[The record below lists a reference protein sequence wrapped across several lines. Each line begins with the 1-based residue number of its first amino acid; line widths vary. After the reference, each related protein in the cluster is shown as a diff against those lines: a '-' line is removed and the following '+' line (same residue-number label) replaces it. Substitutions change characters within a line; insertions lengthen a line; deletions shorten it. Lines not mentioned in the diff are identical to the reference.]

1 MARVYGFDWEAYTG
15 LVMPAFAR
23 WLIDG
28 NETVIHQLYQQ
39 TRCALEEQFIPS
51 AMQLS
56 CTWLRAKTF
65 VQQLPRGSHTN
76 KEYQLLCSAEQFTK
90 LSDNYMYHHP
100 PQLYQNSDAVR
111 VIWGAIVEK
120 HCQLQLV
127 QPEAEVPP
135 ETEWPISTNPM
146 PPLQRPTSFCVS
158 ADEASEPVV
167 EQSDDAEAIQVGLGI
182 EGIDIECRG
191 VEIGRHPT
199 TLHLR
204 GWLATRSVRAM
215 ALFELLACGRRS
227 MPFGYRTGEPYEAYV
242 GYLTPDE
249 VCHLAGCLQDEQ
261 PPDHAAAQ
269 ADYARF
275 RQEQSRQMEEFRMID
290 EVLPAHA
297 DSLMEAVRIAAQHGS
312 GLICSAE

>member
-1 MARVYGFDWEAYTG
+1 MTRVYGFDREAYIS

-23 WLIDG
+23 WLVDG

-56 CTWLRAKTF
+56 YTWLRAKTF

-100 PQLYQNSDAVR
+100 PQLYQNSDAIRAV
-111 VIWGAIVEK
+111 WGAIVEK
-120 HCQLQLV
+120 HCQLQFLP
-127 QPEAEVPP
+127 PEAKPSQ
-135 ETEWPISTNPM
+135 ETGWPISTKQM
-146 PPLQRPTSFCVS
+146 EPLQRSTSFCVS
-158 ADEASEPVV
+158 ADEASEPII
-167 EQSDDAEAIQVGLGI
+167 EQNSVAETIQVVP
-182 EGIDIECRG
+182 DIEDMDIEYRG

-199 TLHLR
+199 PLHLR

-227 MPFGYRTGEPYEAYV
+227 MPFGYRAGEPYEAYI
-242 GYLTPDE
+242 GYLTSDE
-249 VCHLAGCLQDEQ
+249 VRHLADCLRDEQ
-261 PPDHAAAQ
+261 SPDHATAE

-275 RQEQSRQMEEFRMID
+275 RQEQSQQMKEFRMID

-297 DSLMEAVRIAAQHGS
+297 DSLMEVVHMAAQHGS
-312 GLICSAE
+312 GLLCAVE

>member
-1 MARVYGFDWEAYTG
+1 MTRVYGFDWEAYIS

-56 CTWLRAKTF
+56 YTWLRAKTF

-100 PQLYQNSDAVR
+100 PQLYQNSDAIRAV
-111 VIWGAIVEK
+111 WGAIVEK
-120 HCQLQLV
+120 HCQLQF
-127 QPEAEVPP
+127 VPP
-135 ETEWPISTNPM
+135 EAKPSQETGWPISTKQM
-146 PPLQRPTSFCVS
+146 EPLQRSTSFCVS
-158 ADEASEPVV
+158 ADEASEPIL
-167 EQSDDAEAIQVGLGI
+167 EQNSAAETIQVVP
-182 EGIDIECRG
+182 DIEDMDTEYRG

-227 MPFGYRTGEPYEAYV
+227 MPFGYRASEPYEAYI
-242 GYLTPDE
+242 GYLTSDE
-249 VCHLAGCLQDEQ
+249 VLRLADCLQDEQ
-261 PPDHAAAQ
+261 PPDHATAE

-275 RQEQSRQMEEFRMID
+275 RQEQSQQMKEFRMID

-297 DSLMEAVRIAAQHGS
+297 DSLMEVVHMAAQYGS
-312 GLICSAE
+312 GLLCAVE